1 MAETTEHS
9 IDTPFFAWLVLMA
22 AKLFTTCGAFD
33 DLSFSKD
40 MQVKLLCTSTHTK
53 TYFFPSKYGRLK
65 VTILY
70 SEFS

>member
-1 MAETTEHS
+1 MADTTEHA
-9 IDTPFFAWLVLMA
+9 IDAPFFAWLVLMA

-53 TYFFPSKYGRLK
+53 TYFLPIK
-65 VTILY
+65 VWKRE
-70 SEFS
+70 SN